1 MRDLI
6 APVTDDIQEYHW
18 HPSTHRFQRFRCW
31 PTSTSTS
38 NWQKGETL
46 NSDALRGTSLAAATW
61 GQDSIRVYFQN
72 TALELREQCRDSAG
86 GGWYIG
92 TPISRPLLPFPE
104 SNIAGHV
111 AVGVMPKHTSI
122 TAMAWLGE
130 HSGIQIRVYWHDP
143 ARHLFELK
151 WDGGWNP
158 VEDLDFIGITVLS
171 VVQWSDGDNIRLY
184 FQSSDHA
191 IREKCFSSGGWYNG
205 SRVDQITPDRAVG

>member
-1 MRDLI
+1 
-6 APVTDDIQEYHW
+6 
-18 HPSTHRFQRFRCW
+18 
-31 PTSTSTS
+31 
-38 NWQKGETL
+38 
-46 NSDALRGTSLAAATW
+46 
-61 GQDSIRVYFQN
+61 
-72 TALELREQCRDSAG
+72 
-86 GGWYIG
+86 
-92 TPISRPLLPFPE
+92 
-104 SNIAGHV
+104 
-111 AVGVMPKHTSI
+111 MPKHTSI